1 MRIRGIIIGIFAQD
15 NPEINSLNRMR
26 VLKFGGTSVGTVE
39 SITEVAEIIQKKFS
53 KSAGI
58 AVVFSAMSG
67 VTNKL
72 LDAGRIAASGSS
84 DYLEIVRNLEDR
96 HFEVIK
102 SLVPVKS
109 QSSILAKIKGELN
122 DLEDFL
128 KGITYIREL
137 SPRTSDFLVSFGE
150 RLSTSMIAF
159 LLKEKGLNTE
169 YVDARKMIRTNGTFG
184 FAEVD
189 FALTNQ
195 NIIERLAD
203 PSVIYCITGFIGSDE
218 NGSTTTLGRGGSDY
232 TASVIGAA
240 LNAEVIEIWT
250 DVNGMMTADPRKVK
264 NAFSIAEISYSEAM
278 ELSHFGAKVIY
289 PPSLIPAFQ
298 RDIPIRV
305 LNTFESGH
313 PGTVISRTVNQ
324 KAYSIT
330 GISSIDDI
338 ALINLQGNGMI
349 GVAGV
354 SAKVFGLMA
363 EHKISIILITQASSE
378 HSICFA
384 VEPSSGE
391 RVRQILE
398 KGFKH
403 EIASGEIE
411 NVNVQYNLSILA
423 VVGEGMRS
431 SSGISGKLFS
441 VLGKNGINVVATA
454 QGSSELNISVVI
466 KKKDI
471 AKALNAIHESFFEI
485 DGFTLNLFILG
496 PTGLIGRT
504 LLKQIQAQ
512 KDYLRKEKNV
522 TIRVVGMTN
531 TRKMLLNPEGIPLD
545 NWLEKLENEG
555 EPVNQSEFFEDMQAL
570 NLSNSVFVDCSADK
584 IIIQYYAPVLQSN
597 ISIVTPNKVAN
608 SGTYE
613 EYMALREISRKRNV
627 KFLYETNVGAGL
639 PIINTLQG
647 LINSGDQIR
656 KIEAVLSGTL
666 SYIFNTFSIDR
677 KFVDVVKE
685 AKEKGYTEPDPRDDL
700 SGTDVARKIL
710 ILARECGLKL
720 EFEDV
725 ENTPLLSPK
734 ALAAGSVND
743 FYRVLEE
750 EDEHYAGLISAAHS
764 EGKRLRFIAS
774 FEDGKARIGLTA
786 VDASHPFY
794 SLSGSE
800 NIVSFTTDRYETN
813 PLVVKGP
820 GAGAEVTAMG
830 VFADII
836 SLSSFLA

>member
-1 MRIRGIIIGIFAQD
+1 MK
-15 NPEINSLNRMR
+15 
-26 VLKFGGTSVGTVE
+26 VLKFGGTSVGTVQ
-39 SITEVAEIIQKKFS
+39 SITEVVEIIQKKAS
-53 KSAGI
+53 KSTGI
-58 AVVFSAMSG
+58 AVVYSAMSG

-72 LDAGRIAASGSS
+72 IEAGNIASTGSTE
-84 DYLEIVRNLEDR
+84 YTEILKIIEDR

-109 QSSILAKIKGELN
+109 QSTILAKIKGNLN

-150 RLSTSMIAF
+150 RLSTQMIAF
-159 LLKEKGLNTE
+159 ILKEKGVNTE
-169 YVDARKMIRTNGTFG
+169 YIDARNIVRTNSYYG

-189 FALTNQ
+189 FTTTNQ
-195 NIIERLAD
+195 NIVNNLSD
-203 PSVIYCITGFIGSDE
+203 QSVVYCVTGFIGSDE
-218 NGSTTTLGRGGSDY
+218 NDVTTTLGRGGSDY
-232 TASVIGAA
+232 TASILGAA

-264 NAFSIAEISYSEAM
+264 NAFSIPEISYSEAM

-298 RDIPIRV
+298 RNIPIKI
-305 LNTFESGH
+305 LNTFESTN
-313 PGTVISRTVNQ
+313 PGTVISKNINQ
-324 KAYSIT
+324 KSYSIT

-338 ALINLQGNGMI
+338 ALVNLQGNGMI

-363 EHKISIILITQASSE
+363 ENKISIILITQGSSE

-384 VEPSSGE
+384 VEPTSGE
-391 RVRQILE
+391 KVKRILE
-398 KGFKH
+398 TGFKS
-403 EIASGEIE
+403 EISNGDIE
-411 NVNVQYNLSILA
+411 KIDIQYNLSILA
-423 VVGEGMRS
+423 IVGEGMRS
-431 SSGISGKLFS
+431 SSGISGKLFG
-441 VLGKNGINVVATA
+441 VLGRNGINVVATA

-466 KKKDI
+466 KKRDI

-485 DGFTLNLFILG
+485 DGFTLNLFLVG
-496 PTGLIGRT
+496 PTGLIGKT
-504 LLKQIQAQ
+504 LLKQIQNQ
-512 KDYLRKEKNV
+512 KDYLRKEKNL
-522 TIRVVGMTN
+522 TIKLVGLAN
-531 TRKMLLNPEGIPLD
+531 TKRMILNPDGISLD
-545 NWLEKLENEG
+545 DWQDKLEQDG
-555 EPVNQSEFFEDMQAL
+555 ELVNLSEFIEDIQAL

-584 IIIQYYAPVLQSN
+584 NIIQYYSSVLDSN

-608 SGTYE
+608 SGSYE
-613 EYMALREISRKRNV
+613 EYISLREIANRRNV

-656 KIEAVLSGTL
+656 RIEAVLSGTL
-666 SYIFNTFSIDR
+666 SYIFNTFTEER

-685 AKEKGYTEPDPRDDL
+685 AKAKGYTEPDPRDDL

-710 ILARECGLKL
+710 ILARESGQKM
-720 EFEDV
+720 EFDDV
-725 ENTPLLSPK
+725 ESVPLLSQK
-734 ALAAGSVND
+734 ALSAATVDD
-743 FYRVLEE
+743 FYKVLEE
-750 EDEHYAGLISAAHS
+750 ENEHYSKLISNAAA

-774 FEDGKARIGLTA
+774 FEHGKAKISLTA
-786 VDASHPFY
+786 VDATHPFY
-794 SLSGSE
+794 SLAGSE
-800 NIVSFTTDRYETN
+800 NIVSFISDRYETN

-836 SLSSFLA
+836 SLSTFLA

>member
-1 MRIRGIIIGIFAQD
+1 MRI
-15 NPEINSLNRMR
+15 
-26 VLKFGGTSVGTVE
+26 LKFGGTSVGTVQ
-39 SITEVAEIIQKKFS
+39 SITEVADIIQKKHS
-53 KSAGI
+53 KSQGLVA
-58 AVVFSAMSG
+58 VFSAMSG

-72 LDAGRIAASGSS
+72 IEAGNLAATGKSS
-84 DYLEIVRNLEDR
+84 YQEILKTIEDR

-102 SLVPVKS
+102 ALVPVKS
-109 QSSILAKIKGELN
+109 QSAILARIKGEIN

-128 KGITYIREL
+128 KGITYIQEL
-137 SPRTSDFLVSFGE
+137 TPRTSDFLVSFGE
-150 RLSTSMIAF
+150 RLSTQMLAF
-159 LLKEKGLNTE
+159 ILQERGIPTE
-169 YVDARKMIRTNGTFG
+169 YWDARKIIKTNSTYGC
-184 FAEVD
+184 AEVD
-189 FALTNQ
+189 TLSTHE
-195 NIIERLAD
+195 NIIQNLNNTE
-203 PSVIYCITGFIGSDE
+203 VIYCVTGFIASDE
-218 NGSTTTLGRGGSDY
+218 KGVTTTLGRGGSDY
-232 TASVIGAA
+232 TASILGAA

-264 NAFSIAEISYSEAM
+264 NAFSIPEISYSEAM

-298 RDIPIRV
+298 RDIPIRI
-305 LNTFESGH
+305 LNTFDSAH
-313 PGTVISRTVNQ
+313 PGTIISKTVAQ

-338 ALINLQGNGMI
+338 ALVNLQGNGMI

-354 SAKVFGLMA
+354 SAKLFGLLA
-363 EHKISIILITQASSE
+363 DNNISVILITQASSE

-384 VEPSSGE
+384 VEPTAGE
-391 RVRQILE
+391 KVRNILE
-398 KGFKH
+398 RGFRS
-403 EIASGEIE
+403 EIENGEIE
-411 NVNVQYNLSILA
+411 NVSIQYNLSILA
-423 VVGEGMRS
+423 TVGEGMRS

-471 AKALNAIHESFFEI
+471 AKALNAVHESFFEI
-485 DGFTLNLFILG
+485 DGFTINLFILG

-504 LLKQIQAQ
+504 LLRQILAQ
-512 KDYLRKEKNV
+512 REYLKKEKNV
-522 TIRVVGMTN
+522 SIRLVGMTN

-545 NWLEKLENEG
+545 DAIERLLEDG
-555 EPVNQSEFFEDMQAL
+555 EVVNQSEFFEDMQAL

-584 IIIQYYAPVLQSN
+584 NIIQYYAPLLQSN

-608 SGTYE
+608 SGSYE
-613 EYMALREISRKRNV
+613 EYALLRDISKRRNV

-647 LINSGDQIR
+647 LINSGDQIQ

-666 SYIFNTFSIDR
+666 SYIFNTFDIDR
-677 KFVDVVKE
+677 SFVDVVKE

-710 ILARECGLKL
+710 ILARECGIKL
-720 EFEDV
+720 ELEDV
-725 ENTPLLSPK
+725 EITPILSER
-734 ALAAGSVND
+734 ALAAPTVD
-743 FYRVLEE
+743 AFYQVLEE
-750 EDEHYAGLISAAHS
+750 ENEIYAKQIQTAHE
-764 EGKRLRFIAS
+764 EGKRLRFIAR
-774 FEDGKARIGLTA
+774 FEEGKAKIGLTA
-786 VDASHPFY
+786 VDATHPFY
-794 SLSGSE
+794 SLAGSE
-800 NIVSFTTDRYETN
+800 NIVSFTTDRYLHN
-813 PLVVKGP
+813 PLVIKGP

>member
-1 MRIRGIIIGIFAQD
+1 MK
-15 NPEINSLNRMR
+15 
-26 VLKFGGTSVGTVE
+26 VLKFGGTSVGTVQ
-39 SITEVAEIIQKKFS
+39 SITEVTEIIQKKHS
-53 KSAGI
+53 KSQGI

-72 LDAGRIAASGSS
+72 LEAGQIAASGKTS
-84 DYLEIVRNLEDR
+84 YTTLLNTLEER

-102 SLVPVKS
+102 ALVPVKS
-109 QSSILAKIKGELN
+109 QSALLARIKGELN

-137 SPRTSDFLVSFGE
+137 SPRTCDFLLSFGE
-150 RLSTSMIAF
+150 RLSAQMIAYI
-159 LLKEKGLNTE
+159 LKEKGLNAQ
-169 YVDARKMIRTNGTFG
+169 YVDARNLIRTNNQYG

-189 FALTNQ
+189 TSLTHE
-195 NIIERLAD
+195 NIIQQLND
-203 PSVIYCITGFIGSDE
+203 QDVIYCITGFIAADE
-218 NGSTTTLGRGGSDY
+218 NQITTTLGRGGSDY
-232 TASVIGAA
+232 TASLVGAA

-264 NAFSIAEISYSEAM
+264 NAFSIPEISYTEAM

-298 RDIPIRV
+298 RNIPIRI
-305 LNTFESGH
+305 LNTFESSH
-313 PGTVISRTVNQ
+313 PGTVITKSLPQ

-354 SAKVFGLMA
+354 SAKLFGLLA
-363 EHKISIILITQASSE
+363 EHKISVILITQASSE

-384 VEPSSGE
+384 VEPSAGE
-391 RVRQILE
+391 KVRSILE
-398 KGFKH
+398 KGFKT
-403 EIASGEIE
+403 EIESGEIE
-411 NVNVQYNLSILA
+411 NVSVQYSLSILA
-423 VVGEGMRS
+423 TVGEGMRS

-471 AKALNAIHESFFEI
+471 AKALNAVHESFFEI

-512 KDYLRKEKNV
+512 KEYLKKEKNLS
-522 TIRVVGMTN
+522 IRVVGLSN
-531 TRKMLLNPEGIPLD
+531 TRRMLLNPEGIPLD
-545 NWLEKLENEG
+545 NILDKLMEEG

-584 IIIQYYAPVLQSN
+584 NIIQYYAPLLLSN

-608 SGTYE
+608 SGSYE
-613 EYMALREISRKRNV
+613 EYAALREIARKRNV

-666 SYIFNTFSIDR
+666 SYIFNTFNVER
-677 KFVDVVKE
+677 TFVDVVKE

-710 ILARECGLKL
+710 ILARECGIKL
-720 EFEDV
+720 ELEDV
-725 ENTPLLSPK
+725 ENTPLLSTN
-734 ALAAGSVND
+734 ALTASSVEE
-743 FYRVLEE
+743 FYRVLEA
-750 EDEHYAGLISAAHS
+750 EDASYAKQIEAAHA
-764 EGKRLRFIAS
+764 EGKRLRFIATY
-774 FEDGKARIGLTA
+774 EDGKAKIGLSA

-794 SLSGSE
+794 ALAGSE
-800 NIVSFTTDRYETN
+800 NIVSFTTDRYEHN